1 MDCKS
6 CNDVKGIIRVWGE
19 CTLYSSF
26 LKINLPNAKIIITRI
41 EPELH
46 SIEESTT
53 ELLGRWFEDR
63 NILICYH

>member
-1 MDCKS
+1 MGCKS
-6 CNDVKGIIRVWGE
+6 CNDVKGIIRVWGGY
-19 CTLYSSF
+19 TLYSSI
-26 LKINLPNAKIIITRI
+26 LKINLPNEKIIRIRI

-63 NILICYH
+63 NILSCYH